1 MFEGSKFDIS
11 AATMTSRGWF
21 LQVSPEMSFSVW
33 KSEHTNTCTTHRM
46 LAQSAGTWSVARVTL
61 RDQRKKA
68 VVASAIPKNT
78 HTPLLQG
85 RRAPRCLLFSFPF
98 DPQSAAWHPLFDPSG
113 PLCQTEGSIFPVWKR
128 AEPLVLDLS
137 LWVCSFF

>member
-1 MFEGSKFDIS
+1 
-11 AATMTSRGWF
+11 MTSRGWF

-78 HTPLLQG
+78 HYSPST
-85 RRAPRCLLFSFPF
+85 RATCSMLPAF
-98 DPQSAAWHPLFDPSG
+98 
-113 PLCQTEGSIFPVWKR
+113 
-128 AEPLVLDLS
+128 LVS
-137 LWVCSFF
+137 L